1 MKRYQDV
8 ALFLLVLAIIAQTL
22 HVMVR
27 PQPADDAMAPAPT
40 TVLIGDTVPSLI
52 GYAEDGVLTTVS
64 LDADADTATVVYA
77 FHPECAFCDTV
88 ALEWAAHFAADDPTA
103 GPVRRIAVTRERP
116 GPAATYAEL
125 FTWETGLLS
134 VSGFEETSPEAFLV
148 SRTPW
153 IYVFDPDGVLR
164 FHAHG
169 AELERVDHA
178 VAEITS
184 VSRTARRS
192 ESTRSEK

>member
-27 PQPADDAMAPAPT
+27 AQPVDDAMTPAP
-40 TVLIGDTVPSLI
+40 TVLIGDTVPLLT
-52 GYAEDGVLTTVS
+52 GYAEDSVLTTVS
-64 LDADADTATVVYA
+64 LDADADTTTIVYA

-88 ALEWAAHFAADDPTA
+88 APEWAAHFAAGDQGA
-103 GPVRRIAVTRERP
+103 APVRRIAVTRELP
-116 GPAATYAEL
+116 GPAATYAER
-125 FTWETGLLS
+125 FTWNIDLLS
-134 VSGFEETSPEAFLV
+134 VSGFAETSPEAFLV

-153 IYVFDPDGVLR
+153 VYVFDPDGVLR
-164 FHAHG
+164 FHGHG

-184 VSRTARRS
+184 VSAAARHS
-192 ESTRSEK
+192 ESTR